1 MNLFSMM
8 NKRAEE
14 GNPVRIGMI
23 GAGKFGTMFLSQVR
37 KLAGIHLIGVA
48 DLSPAN
54 ARSNM
59 EFVGW
64 TARAVRSR
72 SLDEAAQK
80 GATHVGD
87 DWQALVA
94 HPAIDIVIECTGAPV
109 AAIDHI
115 LGAFGHGKHVINVT
129 VEADAFCG
137 YALARKAE
145 EAGVIYS
152 MAYGDQPALTCDL
165 VDWART
171 CGFTVTAAGRGHKW
185 LPEFRKST
193 PETVWDHWGV
203 SREAAERG
211 RLNPKMFNSFL
222 DGSKAGDRILGNR
235 QCHRS
240 AGATNGLQF
249 PVGGAEDLA
258 NIMRPASEGGCARA
272 KGHGRGR
279 VRTDARGQARAL

>member
-8 NKRAEE
+8 SKRAEE
-14 GNPVRIGMI
+14 GNPIRIGMI

-64 TARAVRSR
+64 TGEQFGAA
-72 SLDEAAQK
+72 SLDEAAKK

-137 YALARKAE
+137 YALAQE
-145 EAGVIYS
+145 
-152 MAYGDQPALTCDL
+152 
-165 VDWART
+165 
-171 CGFTVTAAGRGHKW
+171 GRG
-185 LPEFRKST
+185 
-193 PETVWDHWGV
+193 
-203 SREAAERG
+203 SRGDLFDGLWRPAGADLRPG
-211 RLNPKMFNSFL
+211 RL
-222 DGSKAGDRILGNR
+222 
-235 QCHRS
+235 
-240 AGATNGLQF
+240 GAHLR
-249 PVGGAEDLA
+249 L
-258 NIMRPASEGGCARA
+258 
-272 KGHGRGR
+272 
-279 VRTDARGQARAL
+279 